1 MESEKALKFGIIL
14 SKYYNDFSFN
24 LGLEY
29 IPAVEVTDEMD
40 NTLGEHSHI
49 PISLGVNYH
58 FDTSVVDPYI
68 GAGIGYSLNDSTVS
82 EFIRAQGMS
91 GEMDD
96 SMFYHLTAGVE
107 YPVSDRYALF
117 LAGQYTIGDAD
128 VKGTGQTPQG
138 TTIELENEGTLDR
151 CEVNAGVK
159 YFF

>member
-1 MESEKALKFGIIL
+1 FGIIL

-96 SMFYHLTAGVE
+96 SMFYYLTAGVE